1 MLAFVTRRPVA
12 VVMFTLAVLLF
23 GMVSLSRLPVTL
35 LPNLSYPTLTVRTE
49 LEGAAPTE
57 IETLLSKPIEEVV
70 GVIKNVRRVT
80 STSRAGTSDV
90 TLEFNWGTRMDYAVL
105 DVREKL
111 DTLELPK
118 DAKRPVVL
126 RFDPSSDPILRMG
139 LALKAQDDTRSVVA
153 EDVSLK
159 RLRRIAEDLVQKPL
173 EAVGGVAAVKISGGL
188 EDEVQVLVDLHKLAQ
203 QGLTLESIST
213 RLKAENVN
221 LSGGRVEQGA
231 SRYLVRTLNQFRDLD
246 QMRNVILVSRPTPGG
261 VLQPVYLRDVAEV
274 RSGYKEREAVI
285 RIGGNEAVEIDVYK
299 EGDGVSSDHVARLT
313 LENIGNGPVYVM
325 PEMQEGFHLFVEPD
339 RRKVVE
345 MNASFILG
353 NTEGTF
359 AEPEQAS

>member
-23 GMVSLSRLPVTL
+23 GLVSLSRLPVTL

-90 TLEFNWGTRMDYAVL
+90 TLEFNWGTKMDYAVL

-118 DAKRPVVL
+118 ESKRPVVL

-139 LALKAQDDTRSVVA
+139 LALKTDEHARNTS
-153 EDVSLK
+153 EEISLK
-159 RLRRIAEDLVQKPL
+159 RLRRIAEDLIQKPL

-203 QGLTLESIST
+203 QNLTLESIGA

-221 LSGGRVEQGA
+221 LSGGKVEQGA
-231 SRYLVRTLNQFRDLD
+231 SRYLVRTLNQFSDLE
-246 QMRNVILVSRPTPGG
+246 QMRNVILTSRPTATG
-261 VLQPVYLRDVAEV
+261 VMQPVYLRDVAEV
-274 RSGYKEREAVI
+274 RSGFKEREAII
-285 RIGGNEAVEIDVYK
+285 RLGGAK
-299 EGDGVSSDHVARLT
+299 RWSSTSTRKATPTPWPRRGAARK
-313 LENIGNGPVYVM
+313 LETDQGADCPATPN
-325 PEMQEGFHLFVEPD
+325 
-339 RRKVVE
+339 
-345 MNASFILG
+345 
-353 NTEGTF
+353 
-359 AEPEQAS
+359 